1 MSTCSICC
9 ESHNKSNR
17 LPVSCA
23 ACAILLCRTCLQTY
37 ALNHTDE
44 PFPCM
49 NPACESAWDRE
60 FLDANTTKSF
70 RLGEYKTHREKVLLD
85 KERARLAATQEDAV
99 AYNEAKSLV
108 KTTTV
113 KMADLE
119 TQIRNL
125 QKELYK
131 TSTANAH
138 AQSIVGNLGRTR
150 MPVRNTVTYETGT
163 EAPVKEKAEV
173 RAFIKPCPAPECK
186 GYLSTA
192 WKCGLCYTWTCPDC
206 HDWKGTCTTKDD
218 PDHPH
223 TCDAGKVA
231 TAKLIA
237 QESQS
242 CPKCG
247 VNICKIS
254 GCDVMFCTSCNTAFN
269 WRTGKTHKGPVHNPH
284 YFEWLQRSGR
294 TIAQAHGGAA
304 AGGCLEGYELDRAIA
319 RALGNQNGH
328 DRYMIGG
335 GRSKSKLPYVNQYLL
350 EVWRLMREEEDR
362 QRAAGDTEELFRE
375 LRVKYLTND
384 LTTDTWSVAL
394 QRAEKDATVHRAK
407 SDLRQIF
414 ITGIQDIM
422 RQLLTTGFNID
433 EIHGQVQ
440 SLVTYC
446 NECRVKFTERFARK
460 MPAISITVPETQ
472 PL

>member
-1 MSTCSICC
+1 
-9 ESHNKSNR
+9 
-17 LPVSCA
+17 
-23 ACAILLCRTCLQTY
+23 
-37 ALNHTDE
+37 
-44 PFPCM
+44 M

-85 KERARLAATQEDAV
+85 KERARLASTQEDAA
-99 AYNEAKSLV
+99 AYKEAKTLV
-108 KTTTV
+108 KTTTA

-119 TQIRNL
+119 TQLRTI

-131 TSTANAH
+131 TSTMNAH

-150 MPVRNTVTYETGT
+150 MPVRNTVTYDENAVA
-163 EAPVKEKAEV
+163 APVKEKAEV

-192 WKCGLCYTWTCPDC
+192 WKCGLCNTWTCPDC
-206 HDWKGTCTTKDD
+206 HDWKGACLTKDD

-231 TAKLIA
+231 TARLIA

-247 VNICKIS
+247 VSICKIS
-254 GCDVMFCTSCNTAFN
+254 GCDLMFCTACNTGFN
-269 WRTGKTHKGPVHNPH
+269 WRTGKMHQGPVHNPH

-294 TIAQAHGGAA
+294 TIAQEQAGGGAA
-304 AGGCLEGYELDRAIA
+304 PGGGCLEGYELDRAIT
-319 RALGNQNGH
+319 RALGNQSGGY
-328 DRYMIGG
+328 DRYSVG
-335 GRSKSKLPYVNQYLL
+335 GRTKSNLPYKNQYLM

-362 QRAAGDTEELFRE
+362 QREAGNTEELFRE

-384 LTTDTWSVAL
+384 LTTETWSVAL
-394 QRAEKDATVHRAK
+394 QRAEKDATVQQAK

-422 RQLLTTGFNID
+422 RQLLVAGSNTGTRLD

-460 MPAISITVPETQ
+460 MPAINITITETTA
-472 PL
+472 L

>member
-1 MSTCSICC
+1 
-9 ESHNKSNR
+9 
-17 LPVSCA
+17 
-23 ACAILLCRTCLQTY
+23 
-37 ALNHTDE
+37 
-44 PFPCM
+44 M

-70 RLGEYKTHREKVLLD
+70 RLGDYKTHREKVLLD
-85 KERARLAATQEDAV
+85 KERARLAATQEDAA

-108 KTTTV
+108 KSTTV

-119 TQIRNL
+119 TQIRTL

-131 TSTANAH
+131 TSNTNAH

-150 MPVRNTVTYETGT
+150 MPVRNTVTYETGAA
-163 EAPVKEKAEV
+163 APVKEKAEV
-173 RAFIKPCPAPECK
+173 RAFIKPCPAPDCK

-192 WKCGLCYTWTCPDC
+192 WKCGLCNTWTCPDC
-206 HDWKGTCTTKDD
+206 HDWKGTCLTKDD

-247 VNICKIS
+247 VSICKIS
-254 GCDVMFCTSCNTAFN
+254 GCDLMFCTACNTGFN
-269 WRTGKTHKGPVHNPH
+269 WRTGKMHQGPVHNPH

-294 TIAQAHGGAA
+294 TIAQAQGGGGAPT
-304 AGGCLEGYELDRAIA
+304 GGCLEGYELDRAIA

-335 GRSKSKLPYVNQYLL
+335 GRSKSKLPYANQYLL

-362 QRAAGDTEELFRE
+362 QREAGDTEELFRE

-422 RQLLTTGFNID
+422 RALLTAGFNID

-446 NECRVKFTERFARK
+446 NECRGKFTERFARK

>member
-1 MSTCSICC
+1 
-9 ESHNKSNR
+9 
-17 LPVSCA
+17 
-23 ACAILLCRTCLQTY
+23 
-37 ALNHTDE
+37 
-44 PFPCM
+44 
-49 NPACESAWDRE
+49 
-60 FLDANTTKSF
+60 
-70 RLGEYKTHREKVLLD
+70 
-85 KERARLAATQEDAV
+85 
-99 AYNEAKSLV
+99 
-108 KTTTV
+108 
-113 KMADLE
+113 
-119 TQIRNL
+119 
-125 QKELYK
+125 
-131 TSTANAH
+131 
-138 AQSIVGNLGRTR
+138 
-150 MPVRNTVTYETGT
+150 
-163 EAPVKEKAEV
+163 
-173 RAFIKPCPAPECK
+173 
-186 GYLSTA
+186 
-192 WKCGLCYTWTCPDC
+192 
-206 HDWKGTCTTKDD
+206 
-218 PDHPH
+218 
-223 TCDAGKVA
+223 
-231 TAKLIA
+231 
-237 QESQS
+237 
-242 CPKCG
+242 
-247 VNICKIS
+247 
-254 GCDVMFCTSCNTAFN
+254 
-269 WRTGKTHKGPVHNPH
+269 
-284 YFEWLQRSGR
+284 
-294 TIAQAHGGAA
+294 
-304 AGGCLEGYELDRAIA
+304 LEGYELDRAIA